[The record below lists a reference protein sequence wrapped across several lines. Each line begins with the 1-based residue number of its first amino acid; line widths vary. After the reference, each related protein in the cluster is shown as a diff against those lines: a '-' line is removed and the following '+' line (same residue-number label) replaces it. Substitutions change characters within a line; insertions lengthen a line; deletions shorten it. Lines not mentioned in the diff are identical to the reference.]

1 MEIKAFKAYRFD
13 DAVVGDASA
22 CIAPPYD
29 VIDDNQQAAL
39 YAKSEYN
46 IARVTRGKTFA
57 DDNEGSSVYTR
68 AAQHFNNWLA
78 QGAIKEDE
86 KEAIYGYVQD
96 FSAAGMTLTRSGFI
110 ALGKLAAFGKGVQPH
125 EKTLDGPKADRLKLT
140 RATAAQFGQIFMLY
154 DDPKKIADGIID
166 QAAKGKPIAEL
177 VDDDGVQHRIYAI
190 EDAAAQEAIIKMMA
204 NKSPVIAD
212 GHHRYET
219 ALNYFNETKNPKA
232 EYCMITFV
240 NMYNEGL
247 VVLPTHRLVDSV
259 EGFDMGLLIT
269 AIGQM
274 FDITEYRFS
283 GTDKD
288 DAKKEMFTAM
298 LEDFKAGANSFGIY
312 GNDESFYKI
321 KLKSLEHIRQAAPEL
336 SDASQQLDVWIL
348 HRLILDGILGI
359 GDKQLAAETNLEYIK
374 DIGDAI
380 DHSIAAVDSGKK
392 QVVFFMNPT
401 RVEQVKAVADAGEK
415 MPQKSTFFYPKIFT
429 GFTINKF

>member
-13 DAVVGDASA
+13 DAVVGNAGD
-22 CIAPPYD
+22 CVAPPYD
-29 VIDDNQQAAL
+29 VIDDDQQAAL

-46 IARVTRGKTFA
+46 IARVTKGKILA
-57 DDNEGSSVYTR
+57 DDSVSSNVYTR
-68 AAQHFNNWLA
+68 AAQYFNNWLA
-78 QGAIKEDE
+78 QGAIKEDG

-96 FSAAGMTLTRSGFI
+96 FSAAGLTLTRSGFI

-140 RATAAQFGQIFMLY
+140 RATGAQFGQIFMLY
-154 DDPKKIADGIID
+154 DDPQKIADGIID
-166 QAAKGKPIAEL
+166 EAAKGKPIAEL
-177 VDDDGVQHRIYAI
+177 VDEDGVRHRIYTI
-190 EDAAAQEAIIKMMA
+190 EDAAAQEAITKMMA
-204 NKSPVIAD
+204 DKSPVIAD

-219 ALNYFNETKNPKA
+219 ALNYYNETRNPKA

-274 FDITEYRFS
+274 FDINEYHFAAA
-283 GTDKD
+283 DKN
-288 DAKKEMFTAM
+288 DAKNKMFAAM
-298 LEDFKAGANSFGIY
+298 LEDFKAGVNSFGIY
-312 GNDESFYKI
+312 GNDGSFYKI
-321 KLKSLEHIRQAAPEL
+321 RLKSLEHIRRAAPEL
-336 SDASQQLDVWIL
+336 SEASQKLDVWIL

-359 GDKQLAAETNLEYIK
+359 GDAQLAAEANLEYIK

-380 DHSIAAVDSGKK
+380 DRSIASVDGGQK

-429 GFTINKF
+429 GFTINKY